1 MYSLNV
7 ATYQKPGNEHGSS
20 AINGIFNY
28 DVNSKENYRI
38 QVDEMNNQ
46 IKHLEKSIGD
56 LKSKVKAYQD
66 IILKYESI
74 FREEISLYRLQKSKL
89 TTMQEAF
96 LNQELFAKEIE
107 QHISTYIAI
116 PSKQKTKFSSFKRI
130 ILRFFNQ
137 NKLNQNNANIEI
149 SEIQNLID
157 KKQQLL
163 EKFQM
168 DVENWKTKSALTIS
182 SSDPQQIGL
191 N

>member
-7 ATYQKPGNEHGSS
+7 ATYRKPGNEHGSS

-28 DVNSKENYRI
+28 DVNNTENYRI
-38 QVDEMNNQ
+38 QVDEMNSQ
-46 IKHLEKSIGD
+46 IKNLESSLGD
-56 LKSKVKAYQD
+56 LKSKIKAYQD

-89 TTMQEAF
+89 STMQEAF
-96 LNQELFAKEIE
+96 YNQELFTKEIE
-107 QHISTYIAI
+107 QHISTYITT
-116 PSKQKTKFSSFKRI
+116 PPKQNTKFSSFKRI

-137 NKLNQNNANIEI
+137 NKLNRNNANMKI
-149 SEIQNLID
+149 SEIQDIID

-163 EKFQM
+163 EKFQT
-168 DVENWKTKSALTIS
+168 DVQNWKNKSAIALS